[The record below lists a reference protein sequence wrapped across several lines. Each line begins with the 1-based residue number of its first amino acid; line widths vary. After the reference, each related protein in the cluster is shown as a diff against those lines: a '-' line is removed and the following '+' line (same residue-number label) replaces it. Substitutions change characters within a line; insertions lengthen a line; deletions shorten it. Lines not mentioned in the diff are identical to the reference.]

1 MVTNRILAQVVWLLM
16 AIVLLASFSKTRLIV
31 RDTLLIFLLL
41 LRRFLIWM
49 ALGWLIIIV
58 YVAYALGFW
67 DSDLMVATVWWSLAS
82 GSVLFYDAATSTYG
96 MKFVS
101 YRLRKLV
108 SVTLIVEALIVL
120 VEMPLLFELFLV
132 PVSFIAMAWL
142 TFLDNESARP
152 NLMTNCIK
160 YLAPIIGP
168 SLIAFNIWSW
178 VNDRVSVSIRE
189 LVREAFLPAYLTIT
203 FIPFLYCLAIYSK
216 WELCYRKIKNVTST
230 EPHVRRLS
238 KRVALV
244 WAVMRESGVDLK
256 SSHFLT
262 VPVILDRI
270 FSSCKPSEVRRSIR
284 SQREK
289 ERQDAVQKREVG
301 ERLERYSGVVGVD
314 EQGRQLDRREFRET
328 CEMLQWLYNCHAGWW
343 RKNERYRVGLKDLVL
358 VGPPTDPFPSDS
370 FQEVVS
376 NDADSWFAWRRTAP
390 GWVFAI
396 GANGPPPSCWSY
408 DGPDPPGGTPCEGA
422 TWKNLEVGEWSF
434 NWV

>member
-1 MVTNRILAQVVWLLM
+1 M
-16 AIVLLASFSKTRLIV
+16 AIVLLTSFSKTRLIV

-58 YVAYALGFW
+58 YVAYALGLW
-67 DSDLMVATVWWSLAS
+67 DSDLMVATVWWGLAS
-82 GSVLFYDAATSTYG
+82 GSVLFYGAATSTYD
-96 MKFVS
+96 MKFVGH
-101 YRLRKLV
+101 RLRNLV

-120 VEMPLLFELFLV
+120 VEMPLVFELLLV
-132 PVSFIAMAWL
+132 PVSLISMAWL
-142 TFLDNESARP
+142 TFLDNKDARQ
-152 NLMTNCIK
+152 NLMMSCIK
-160 YLAPIIGP
+160 YLAPVIGLF
-168 SLIAFNIWSW
+168 LIAFNIWSW
-178 VNDRVSVSIRE
+178 ANDRVSVSIRE
-189 LVREAFLPAYLTIT
+189 LVRGAFLPAYLTIT

-216 WELCYRKIKNVTST
+216 WELCYGKIKNITSA

-238 KRVALV
+238 KQVALV
-244 WAVMRESGVDLK
+244 WAVVRESGVRLK

-270 FSSCKPSEVRRSIR
+270 FSSCESSEVRRNIR
-284 SQREK
+284 SQLENVRREAIK
-289 ERQDAVQKREVG
+289 KREID
-301 ERLERYSGVVGVD
+301 ERLERYSGVIGVD

-343 RKNERYRVGLKDLVL
+343 SENDRYKVGLKDLVL

-376 NDADSWFAWRRTAP
+376 DDADSWFAWRRTAP

-396 GANGPPPSCWSY
+396 GANGPPPSFWSY
-408 DGPDPPGGTPCEGA
+408 DGPDPPGGTPCEGT
-422 TWKNLEVGEWSF
+422 TWKNLGAGERSF

>member
-1 MVTNRILAQVVWLLM
+1 M
-16 AIVLLASFSKTRLIV
+16 AIVLLTSFSKTRLIV

-58 YVAYALGFW
+58 YVAYALGLW
-67 DSDLMVATVWWSLAS
+67 DSDLMVATVWWGLAS
-82 GSVLFYDAATSTYG
+82 GSVLFYGAATSTYD
-96 MKFVS
+96 MKFVGH
-101 YRLRKLV
+101 RLRNLV
-108 SVTLIVEALIVL
+108 SVMLIVEALIVL
-120 VEMPLLFELFLV
+120 VEMPLVFELLLV
-132 PVSFIAMAWL
+132 PVSLISMAWL
-142 TFLDNESARP
+142 TFLDNKDARQ
-152 NLMTNCIK
+152 NLMMSCIK
-160 YLAPIIGP
+160 YLAPVIGLF
-168 SLIAFNIWSW
+168 LIAFNIWSW
-178 VNDRVSVSIRE
+178 ANDRVSVSIRE

-216 WELCYRKIKNVTST
+216 WELCYRKIKNVTSA
-230 EPHVRRLS
+230 EPPVRRLS
-238 KRVALV
+238 KQVALV
-244 WAVMRESGVDLK
+244 GAVVRESGVRLK

-262 VPVILDRI
+262 VPIILDRI
-270 FSSCKPSEVRRSIR
+270 FSSCESSEVRRNIR
-284 SQREK
+284 SQLENVRREAI
-289 ERQDAVQKREVG
+289 EKREVD

-328 CEMLQWLYNCHAGWW
+328 CEMLQWLHNYHAGWW
-343 RKNERYRVGLKDLVL
+343 RENEHYKVGLKDLVL

-376 NDADSWFAWRRTAP
+376 DDADSWFAWRRTAP

-408 DGPDPPGGTPCEGA
+408 DGPDPPGRTPCEGT
-422 TWKNLEVGEWSF
+422 TWKNLGAGERSF